1 MALLDSISD
10 LVSGSGPKTS
20 NDRFQKGLTELRTY
34 DVGRTSYFQVQIF
47 SRIGG
52 SGADNESLSYLCHS
66 AELPGEATAT
76 VVQKIYGVD
85 EKFPVRTAY
94 NDITLS
100 FYTRG
105 SKKEIVRSFFL
116 KWLAFITGR
125 GEILGSG
132 STTYNVKYK
141 EKYVTD
147 IVITQYAITG
157 DPLVKVKLID
167 AFPVAI
173 NQVPLSWSSQNQA
186 QSLNVSF
193 AYTEYEYQ
201 FISVENNGNYTRG
214 PIGELIGLGIK
225 TAATINSIK
234 GAIDSGNPI
243 AGLSTLPGL
252 STIKGLGGLSNF
264 TLSSGLNKIGLG

>member
-1 MALLDSISD
+1 MAILDTISD
-10 LVSGSGPKTS
+10 LISGSGPKTS
-20 NDRFQKGLTELRTY
+20 NSRYQKALSELLQF
-34 DVGRTSYFQVQIF
+34 DIGRSSYFEVQIF
-47 SRIGG
+47 SRVGG
-52 SGADNESLSYLCHS
+52 SNEDNQSLSYLCHS

-76 VVQKIYGVD
+76 VTQKIYGVT
-85 EKFPVRTAY
+85 EKFPVMSSY

-125 GEILGSG
+125 SEILGSG

-147 IVITQYAITG
+147 IVITHYAITG
-157 DPLVKVKLID
+157 DALVKVKLID
-167 AFPVAI
+167 AFPIAI
-173 NQVPLSWSSQNQA
+173 NQVPLSWSAQNQA

-201 FISVENNGNYTRG
+201 FISVENTGKYSRG

-234 GAIDSGNPI
+234 GAIDSGNPL

-252 STIKGLGGLSNF
+252 GLSNF
-264 TLSSGLNKIGLG
+264 TLSSGLNKIGLR